1 MAAVAALLAA
11 LATALALSGGARSR
25 LSRRQAGAGSEEAA
39 ASARSAPQA
48 PDAGRRRWRLVAT
61 VGAGAGV
68 LLLVPGP
75 AAAPAAAVVAAVVWW
90 RSAGWESAAARRRRE
105 LLEGQL
111 PHVVDLM
118 VAALAAGAAPGA
130 AVARVA
136 DVVESPAAE
145 ELRGYAARLALGAD
159 PVTVW
164 RALRAHAQLGRLGT
178 ALLRSAESGAQVTGA
193 LTRLGEELRARRR
206 ADVETRVRQVEVR
219 AAVPLGVCLLPS
231 FVLLGVVPLV
241 AGSALGFVVL
251 R

>member
-1 MAAVAALLAA
+1 MTLLAALLAS
-11 LATALALSGGARSR
+11 LAACLALSGRGRSS
-25 LSRRQAGAGSEEAA
+25 LPPPLAGSDPGVGA
-39 ASARSAPQA
+39 ASGRGGAPGA
-48 PDAGRRRWRLVAT
+48 DGRRRWRLLAA
-61 VGAGAGV
+61 AGAGFAV
-68 LLLVPGP
+68 LLLVPGM
-75 AAAPAAAVVAAVVWW
+75 AAAPAAATVAGVVWW

-136 DVVESPAAE
+136 AVADEPVAG
-145 ELRGYAARLALGAD
+145 ELQGYATRLSLGAD

-164 RALRAHAQLGRLGT
+164 RSLAGHPQLGRLGT
-178 ALLRSAESGAQVTGA
+178 SLLRSAESGAQVTGA
-193 LTRLGEELRARRR
+193 LTRLAEELRSRRR
-206 ADVETRVRQVEVR
+206 ADVETRVRQVEVK

-241 AGSALGFVVL
+241 AGAALGFVVV